1 MEKTFTRAGTSRL
14 HGVVAYRFAND
25 RQRERTLAKTG
36 HTEIEMLELGEPMTK
51 AAAIEYL
58 QSLGIVAQV
67 GSVRNPES
75 GTVTVRK
82 TVTTKPKPV
91 VAAPVVDEDGF
102 VEPTDERVQV
112 AMTRLARQHPGMSAE
127 NLLKQVQLTMK
138 HFGDTEPNF

>member
-25 RQRERTLAKTG
+25 LQRERTLARTG
-36 HTEIEMLELGEPMTK
+36 HTEIEMLELGEPMTR

-58 QSLGIVAQV
+58 QSLGIVAHV

-75 GTVTVRK
+75 GTVTVRR
-82 TVTTKPKPV
+82 TVTTEPKP
-91 VAAPVVDEDGF
+91 AAPAVDEAGF

-138 HFGDTEPNF
+138 HFGDTEPDF